1 VIEELRIRGVGVIE
15 EATLP
20 LGPGLTVLTGETG
33 AGKTMVL
40 SGIGLLLGRKA
51 DPALV
56 RTGMDR
62 AIVEG
67 ILSIPNEDLLSTWE
81 DLDIEDGQLIVG
93 RSITAEGRSR
103 AFLGGRSVPVATLAE
118 VTAELIAVHGQSD
131 QQRLT
136 QPARQSD
143 LLDTFAGADVLTQ
156 RREFSA
162 AYDRLATI
170 SREIADLRAGG
181 REREL
186 EMETLARALTEIDA
200 AQVIAGEE
208 RELDVTRARL
218 AHVSSLRD
226 AVAEAQDALGGT
238 DAVDGTDVLAL
249 IDTAAKA
256 LERVRDLDTTTEPI
270 AERLRQATREV
281 IDILADLSHYE
292 NALDGDPTLLASL
305 EERRSVLRGLMKR
318 YGATTEEVLEWAE
331 SARSRVAGW
340 SSLEDRLP
348 QLEADA
354 ADVVQEMLG
363 VAGSLTA
370 ARREAAQ
377 RLEKLVSVEL
387 AGLAMAGA
395 SIEVRVEPRVAD
407 APNPLPRD
415 IGGTGYGRGGC
426 DAISMWLTAHA
437 GAPARPLGAGASGG
451 ELSRIM
457 LALEVAIAGSE
468 PAGTLVFD
476 EVDAGVGGRAAVE
489 VGRRLARLAR
499 STQVLV
505 VTHLPQVAAF
515 ADRHL
520 VVEKAASGKVTS
532 TTVRVV
538 EGDDRRREIAR
549 MLAGLEDSEAATTHA
564 EELLQLARENDTP
577 ETPRKRA
584 QRSTRIA

>member
-1 VIEELRIRGVGVIE
+1 MIEELRIRGVGVIE

-40 SGIGLLLGRKA
+40 SGIGLLLGRRA

-56 RTGMDR
+56 RSGMDR
-62 AIVEG
+62 ALVEG
-67 ILSIPNEDLLSTWE
+67 ILSVPREDLLAKWE
-81 DLDIEDGQLIVG
+81 DIGIEDGQLIVA

-118 VTAELIAVHGQSD
+118 VTAELVAVHGQSD

-143 LLDTFAGADVLTQ
+143 LLDTFAGTDVLSL
-156 RREFSA
+156 RDEFSA
-162 AYDRLATI
+162 AYDRLSAI

-186 EMETLARALTEIDA
+186 EMETLARALAEIDA
-200 AQVIAGEE
+200 AQLVAGEE
-208 RELDVTRARL
+208 RDLDVNRARL
-218 AHVSSLRD
+218 ANVSSLRD
-226 AVAEAQDALGGT
+226 AVADAHACLGGT
-238 DAVDGTDVLAL
+238 DSVDGADVLAL
-249 IDTAAKA
+249 LDTAAKA
-256 LERVRDLDTTTEPI
+256 LERVRELDVTTVPI

-281 IDILADLSHYE
+281 IDILADLGHYE

-305 EERRSVLRGLMKR
+305 EERRSVLRSLMKR
-318 YGATTEEVLEWAE
+318 YGASTEEILEWAE
-331 SARSRVAGW
+331 SARTRVIGW

-354 ADVVQEMLG
+354 AEVVQKMLE
-363 VAGSLTA
+363 VARTLTA
-370 ARREAAQ
+370 ARQEAAR
-377 RLEKLVSVEL
+377 RLEQLVSAEL
-387 AGLAMAGA
+387 SGLAMSGA
-395 SIEVRVEPRVAD
+395 SIEVRVEPRAVD
-407 APNPLPRD
+407 APSPLPRD
-415 IGGTGYGRGGC
+415 LSGTGYGRGGC
-426 DAISMWLTAHA
+426 DAVSMWLTAHA

-499 STQVLV
+499 TTQVLV

-520 VVEKAASGKVTS
+520 VVEKAATGKVTS
-532 TTVRVV
+532 TTVRIV
-538 EGDDRRREIAR
+538 EGDERRREIAR

-564 EELLQLARENDTP
+564 EELLQLARESDTP

-584 QRSTRIA
+584 QRSTRPA

>member
-1 VIEELRIRGVGVIE
+1 MIEELRIRGVGVIE

>member
-1 VIEELRIRGVGVIE
+1 
-15 EATLP
+15 
-20 LGPGLTVLTGETG
+20 
-33 AGKTMVL
+33 MVL

-200 AQVIAGEE
+200 AQVVAGEE

-238 DAVDGTDVLAL
+238 DAVDRTDVLAL

-395 SIEVRVEPRVAD
+395 SIQVRVEPRVAD

>member
-143 LLDTFAGADVLTQ
+143 LLDTFAGADVLKQ

-186 EMETLARALTEIDA
+186 EMETLARALAEIDA

-238 DAVDGTDVLAL
+238 DAVDRTDVLAL

-363 VAGSLTA
+363 VARSLTA

-395 SIEVRVEPRVAD
+395 TIEVRVEPRVAD

>member
-1 VIEELRIRGVGVIE
+1 MIEELRIRGVGVIE

-118 VTAELIAVHGQSD
+118 VTAELIAVHGQSN

>member
-1 VIEELRIRGVGVIE
+1 MIEELRIRGVGVIE

-40 SGIGLLLGRKA
+40 SGIGLLLGRRA

-62 AIVEG
+62 ALVEG
-67 ILSIPNEDLLSTWE
+67 IVSVSREDLLAKWE
-81 DLDIEDGQLIVG
+81 DLGIEDGQLIIG

-118 VTAELIAVHGQSD
+118 VTAELVAVHGQSD

-143 LLDTFAGADVLTQ
+143 LLDTFAGAEVLAL
-156 RREFSA
+156 RDEFTA
-162 AYDRLATI
+162 AYDRLSAI

-186 EMETLARALTEIDA
+186 EMETLARALAEIDA
-200 AQVIAGEE
+200 AQIVAGEE
-208 RELDVTRARL
+208 NELDVNRARL
-218 AHVSSLRD
+218 ANVSSLRD
-226 AVAEAQDALGGT
+226 AVAEAQACLGGT
-238 DAVDGTDVLAL
+238 DSIDGADVLAL
-249 IDTAAKA
+249 LDTAAKA
-256 LERVRDLDTTTEPI
+256 IERVRDVDVTTAPI

-281 IDILADLSHYE
+281 IDILADLGHYE
-292 NALDGDPTLLASL
+292 GALDGDPNLLASL

-318 YGATTEEVLEWAE
+318 YGATTEEILEWAE
-331 SARSRVAGW
+331 SARSRVTGW

-354 ADVVQEMLG
+354 AEVVQKMLG
-363 VAGSLTA
+363 VARTLTA
-370 ARREAAQ
+370 ARQEAAR
-377 RLEKLVSVEL
+377 RLEQLVSAEL
-387 AGLAMAGA
+387 SGLAMAGA
-395 SIEVRVEPRVAD
+395 SIEVRVEPRAAD

-415 IGGTGYGRGGC
+415 LSGTGYGRGGC
-426 DAISMWLTAHA
+426 DLVSMWLTAHA

-499 STQVLV
+499 TTQVLV

-520 VVEKAASGKVTS
+520 VVEKAATGKVTA

-538 EGDDRRREIAR
+538 EGDERRREIAR

-564 EELLQLARENDTP
+564 EELLQLARESDTP

-584 QRSTRIA
+584 QRSTRPA

>member
-118 VTAELIAVHGQSD
+118 VTAELIAVHGQSN

>member
-1 VIEELRIRGVGVIE
+1 MIEELRIRGVGVIE

-40 SGIGLLLGRKA
+40 SGIGLLLGRRA

-62 AIVEG
+62 ALVEG
-67 ILSIPNEDLLSTWE
+67 ILSVSREDLLAIWE
-81 DLDIEDGQLIVG
+81 DLGIEDGQLIVG

-103 AFLGGRSVPVATLAE
+103 AFLGGRTVPVATLAE
-118 VTAELIAVHGQSD
+118 VTAELVAVHGQSD

-143 LLDTFAGADVLTQ
+143 LLDTFAGADVLAL
-156 RREFSA
+156 REEFSA
-162 AYDRLATI
+162 AYDRLSAI

-186 EMETLARALTEIDA
+186 EMETLARALAEIDA
-200 AQVIAGEE
+200 AQLVAGEE
-208 RELDVTRARL
+208 RDLDVNRARL
-218 AHVSSLRD
+218 ANVSSLRD
-226 AVAEAQDALGGT
+226 AVAEAQKCLGGT
-238 DAVDGTDVLAL
+238 DSVDGTDGLAML
-249 IDTAAKA
+249 DTAAKA
-256 LERVRDLDTTTEPI
+256 LERVRDLDATTAPI

-281 IDILADLSHYE
+281 IDILADLGHYE
-292 NALDGDPTLLASL
+292 SALDGDPTLLASL
-305 EERRSVLRGLMKR
+305 EDRRSVLRSLMKR
-318 YGATTEEVLEWAE
+318 YGATTEEILDWAE
-331 SARSRVAGW
+331 SARSRVTGW

-348 QLEADA
+348 QLEADT
-354 ADVVQEMLG
+354 ADVVVKMLV
-363 VAGSLTA
+363 VARSLTA
-370 ARREAAQ
+370 ARQEAAR
-377 RLEKLVSVEL
+377 RLEKLVSAEL

-407 APNPLPRD
+407 APSPLPRD
-415 IGGTGYGRGGC
+415 LSGTAYGRGGC
-426 DAISMWLTAHA
+426 DAVSMWLTAHA

-499 STQVLV
+499 TTQVLV

-515 ADRHL
+515 ADHHL
-520 VVEKAASGKVTS
+520 VVEKAATGKITS

-538 EGDDRRREIAR
+538 EGEDRRREIAR

-564 EELLQLARENDTP
+564 EDLLQLARESDTP

-584 QRSTRIA
+584 QRSTRPA